1 MKTILLFLFLSF
13 FFSNPI
19 QAAST
24 NKKVFPYEI
33 TSIVMNH
40 NEIIVKGWGMGVE
53 KHHYDSVNSHYYTL
67 ELNSSN
73 HKKVYQSKPLYNSQT
88 EMMKVLNTRRC
99 NKKEYYKSGD
109 VCYYNYDYV
118 GFQFHI
124 PLSDLTID
132 SKYETKLK
140 VHSNILSFNL
150 SADVFYPIELPITI
164 MKDTIEYKI
173 KSNLYDTELIV
184 AENAVFDRTGPSKN
198 HKIRQSKTYCSNTYG
213 YSRFFE
219 KGSVYKYVYERVRN
233 QSNTYY
239 RIKTS
244 KDDVCKLKRNV
255 IHEGNDYD
263 SWIASNWVDYAG
275 DGLVIQVTDTN
286 QPPRINI
293 LSHPN
298 ISIYKINDFNF
309 KNYINAYDNED
320 GNITNKVKIMNQAN
334 LNVLG
339 THSLKLEV
347 EDKHGKKASETLV
360 VNVIDTNTPPILD
373 ANDKIVYQ
381 YEKFDYL
388 KDVKAYDLE
397 DKDITHKI
405 YYEGNV
411 NTSKLGKY
419 TITYYV
425 SDSKNKTVSKTILV
439 EVVKNPKE
447 KIRYISNRI
456 NKIFYKENIPL
467 NWKENIH
474 FLIDQIENPK
484 NIIKKTLKY

>member
-1 MKTILLFLFLSF
+1 MKKLLLFLFLSF
-13 FFSNPI
+13 LFPNPI
-19 QAAST
+19 HAAST

-33 TSIVMNH
+33 NSIVINDK
-40 NEIIVKGWGMGVE
+40 EIIVKGWGMGVE

-67 ELNSSN
+67 ELNSNN
-73 HKKVYQSKPLYNSQT
+73 HKKVYQSKPFYNSQT
-88 EMMKVLNTRRC
+88 EMMKVLNTRKC
-99 NKKEYYKSGD
+99 YKKEYYKSGD

-118 GFQFHI
+118 GFEFHI
-124 PLSDLTID
+124 PLNDLKID

-140 VHSNILSFNL
+140 VHSKILNFNL
-150 SADVFYPIELPITI
+150 SADVFYPIELPIVI
-164 MKDTIEYKI
+164 KKDTIEYKI
-173 KSNLYDTELIV
+173 QSNLYDTELIV
-184 AENAVFDRTGPSKN
+184 AENAVFDRIGPSKN

-219 KGSVYKYVYERVRN
+219 KGSVYKYVYEKIQN
-233 QSNTYY
+233 HSNTYY
-239 RIKTS
+239 RVKTS
-244 KDDVCKLKRNV
+244 KEDVCKLKRNL

-263 SWIASNWVDYAG
+263 SWIASNWVDYSG
-275 DGLVIQVTDTN
+275 NGLIIRVIDTN
-286 QPPRINI
+286 QPPKISI

-298 ISIYKINDFNF
+298 ISIYNINDFNF

-320 GNITNKVKIMNQAN
+320 GNITNKVKIVNQVN

-347 EDKHGKKASETLV
+347 EDKHGKKASETLI
-360 VNVIDTNTPPILD
+360 VNVIDTNTPPVLD

-381 YEKFDYL
+381 YEKFNYL
-388 KDVKAYDLE
+388 KDVNAFDLE

-425 SDSKNKTVSKTILV
+425 SDSKNKTVNKTISI

-447 KIRYISNRI
+447 KIRYISNKT
-456 NKIFYKENIPL
+456 NKIFYKENIPI
-467 NWKENIH
+467 NWTENIQ
-474 FLIDQIENPK
+474 FLIDQIENPR